1 MRIWVI
7 LLFVWGTLHAVPL
20 EMYERYAV
28 ALQKAKET
36 NKPLLIYLHR
46 RNCQA
51 CDYMENTTLSDRK
64 VAAYLNANYI
74 VVRLFTNDKG
84 LPKALHAEMSPVFHF
99 LNPQNNEMIES
110 IIGGRNVDK
119 FMHLLQNVYNDY
131 KEESS
136 GDL

>member
-1 MRIWVI
+1 MKIWVV
-7 LLFVWGTLHAVPL
+7 LLFVWGALHAVPL

-28 ALQKAKET
+28 ALQKAKESD
-36 NKPLLIYLHR
+36 KPLLVYLHR
-46 RNCQA
+46 RNCHA
-51 CDYMENTTLSDRK
+51 CDYMENTILPEPK

-74 VVRLFTNDKG
+74 VVRLYTNDKE
-84 LPKALHAEMSPVFHF
+84 LPKALRAEMSPVFHF

-110 IIGGRNVDK
+110 IIGGRNVEK